1 MNELYENLKLSVFD
15 YAKYPIESK
24 ESIMIDSLNS
34 FVNELYSKDNY
45 PNDTYLARFEMR
57 NMYRNL
63 ILLVINDYIGC
74 KLYQFPKS
82 IEQLQNL
89 INQFYDAKLD
99 NPIAIL
105 GDKMKSDLEKPE
117 SQREHTNEEWDLK
130 MELGIDLAKYWNGK
144 SYSNL
149 YDIYNSLLKDYPRA
163 GVLIHWDYGLDHQSY
178 LDLEKSLND
187 KLLQSGFLEDAKQSF
202 MDKHGQD
209 CIIDTKYKNR
219 SVYYNLLFNEILDLQ
234 NRIETYENELHSDV
248 DDELDYDD
256 VDDELDYDPS
266 LDPMA
271 QAEELMME
279 AYEQSNVNSVS
290 EFLEIDLESEL
301 VDPNVTE
308 LESNELIY

>member
-24 ESIMIDSLNS
+24 ENIMIDSLNS

-45 PNDTYLARFEMR
+45 PNDTYSARFEMR

-63 ILLVINDYIGC
+63 ILLVMNDYIGC

-105 GDKMKSDLEKPE
+105 GDKMKSDLKKPE

-187 KLLQSGFLEDAKQSF
+187 KLLQSGFLDDAKQSL

-219 SVYYNLLFNEILDLQ
+219 GVYYNLLFNEILDLQ
-234 NRIETYENELHSDV
+234 NRIETYENDIYSDV
-248 DDELDYDD
+248 NDDFYYD
-256 VDDELDYDPS
+256 S
-266 LDPMA
+266 AADPMA
-271 QAEELMME
+271 QTEELME
-279 AYEQSNVNSVS
+279 DATFDNFYEDII
-290 EFLEIDLESEL
+290 LEDIPSQEV
-301 VDPNVTE
+301 VD
-308 LESNELIY
+308 

>member
-63 ILLVINDYIGC
+63 ILLVMNDYIGC

-130 MELGIDLAKYWNGK
+130 MELGIDFAKYWNGK

-187 KLLQSGFLEDAKQSF
+187 KLLQSGFLDDAKQSL

-234 NRIETYENELHSDV
+234 NRIETFEDELHSNV
-248 DDELDYDD
+248 DNELDYD
-256 VDDELDYDPS
+256 YDS
-266 LDPMA
+266 NFDPIVEV
-271 QAEELMME
+271 EELIKD
-279 AYEQSNVNSVS
+279 ATFDDFDNDII
-290 EFLEIDLESEL
+290 LEDTPSQEL
-301 VDPNVTE
+301 VD
-308 LESNELIY
+308 

>member
-24 ESIMIDSLNS
+24 ENIMIDSLNS
-34 FVNELYSKDNY
+34 FVNELYSKENY
-45 PNDTYLARFEMR
+45 PSDTYSARFEMK

-63 ILLVINDYIGC
+63 ILLVMDDYIGY

-99 NPIAIL
+99 NPIAII
-105 GDKMKSDLEKPE
+105 GAKMKSDLEKPE

-163 GVLIHWDYGLDHQSY
+163 SILIHWDYGLDHQSY

-187 KLLQSGFLEDAKQSF
+187 KLLQSGFLEDAKQSL

>member
-63 ILLVINDYIGC
+63 ILLVMNDYIGC

-187 KLLQSGFLEDAKQSF
+187 KLLQSGFLDDAKQSL

-209 CIIDTKYKNR
+209 CIIDTKYKNC

-234 NRIETYENELHSDV
+234 NRIEIYENELHSDV
-248 DDELDYDD
+248 DDELDYDYD
-256 VDDELDYDPS
+256 LAFDPIVEVEGLIKEATFDDFDDDIILEDTPSQEIVD
-266 LDPMA
+266 
-271 QAEELMME
+271 
-279 AYEQSNVNSVS
+279 
-290 EFLEIDLESEL
+290 
-301 VDPNVTE
+301 
-308 LESNELIY
+308 

>member
-45 PNDTYLARFEMR
+45 PNDTYLVRFEMR

-187 KLLQSGFLEDAKQSF
+187 KLLQSGFLEDAKQSL

-234 NRIETYENELHSDV
+234 NRIETYENELHS
-248 DDELDYDD
+248 D

>member
-24 ESIMIDSLNS
+24 ENIMIESLNS
-34 FVNELYSKDNY
+34 FVNELYSKENY
-45 PNDTYLARFEMR
+45 HNDTYSARFEMK

-63 ILLVINDYIGC
+63 ILLIMDDYIGS

-99 NPIAIL
+99 NPIAII
-105 GDKMKSDLEKPE
+105 GAKMKSDLEKPE
-117 SQREHTNEEWDLK
+117 NQREHTNEEWDLK

-163 GVLIHWDYGLDHQSY
+163 SILIHWDYGLDSQSY
-178 LDLEKSLND
+178 LDLENSLNT
-187 KLLQSGFLEDAKQSF
+187 KLLQSGFLEDAKQSL
-202 MDKHGQD
+202 MDKHGED
-209 CIIDTKYKNR
+209 CIINTKYKNR
-219 SVYYNLLFNEILDLQ
+219 IVYYNLLFNEILDLQ
-234 NRIETYENELHSDV
+234 NRIETFEDELHSDV
-248 DDELDYDD
+248 DDDFY
-256 VDDELDYDPS
+256 YDPAN
-266 LDPMA
+266 DPMA

-279 AYEQSNVNSVS
+279 AFGEENDKNDSSI
-290 EFLEIDLESEL
+290 LDIDTYIDL
-301 VDPNVTE
+301 VDPNSVYS
-308 LESNELIY
+308 ESKEVVD

>member
-24 ESIMIDSLNS
+24 ENIMIDSLNS

-45 PNDTYLARFEMR
+45 PNDTYSARFEMG

-63 ILLVINDYIGC
+63 ILLVMNDYIGC

-105 GDKMKSDLEKPE
+105 GDKMKSDLDKPE

-163 GVLIHWDYGLDHQSY
+163 SILIHWDYGLDPQSY
-178 LDLEKSLND
+178 LDLENSLNT
-187 KLLQSGFLEDAKQSF
+187 KLLQSGFLEDAKQSL

-219 SVYYNLLFNEILDLQ
+219 NVYYNLLFNEILDLQ
-234 NRIETYENELHSDV
+234 NKIKIYENKLHSDV
-248 DDELDYDD
+248 DNELDYD
-256 VDDELDYDPS
+256 YDS
-266 LDPMA
+266 NFDPIVEV
-271 QAEELMME
+271 EELIKDTT
-279 AYEQSNVNSVS
+279 
-290 EFLEIDLESEL
+290 FDDFDDDIILEDTPSQEI
-301 VDPNVTE
+301 VD
-308 LESNELIY
+308 

>member
-1 MNELYENLKLSVFD
+1 MNELYEKLKLSVFD

-24 ESIMIDSLNS
+24 ENIMIDLLNS
-34 FVNELYSKDNY
+34 FVNELYSKENY
-45 PNDTYLARFEMR
+45 PNDTYSARLEMR

-63 ILLVINDYIGC
+63 ILLVMNDYIGC

-99 NPIAIL
+99 NPIAII
-105 GDKMKSDLEKPE
+105 GAKMKSDLEKPE

-130 MELGIDLAKYWNGK
+130 MELSIDLAKYWNGK

-163 GVLIHWDYGLDHQSY
+163 SILIHWDYGLDPQSY
-178 LDLEKSLND
+178 LDLENSLNT
-187 KLLQSGFLEDAKQSF
+187 KLLQSGFLEDAKQSL

-234 NRIETYENELHSDV
+234 NRIETYENELHFDV
-248 DDELDYDD
+248 DDDLDYD
-256 VDDELDYDPS
+256 YDS
-266 LDPMA
+266 NFDPIFEV
-271 QAEELMME
+271 EELIKE
-279 AYEQSNVNSVS
+279 ATFDDFDDDIILKDTPSQEV
-290 EFLEIDLESEL
+290 
-301 VDPNVTE
+301 VD
-308 LESNELIY
+308 

>member
-15 YAKYPIESK
+15 YDKYTIESK
-24 ESIMIDSLNS
+24 ENIMIDSLNS

-45 PNDTYLARFEMR
+45 PNDTYSARFEMR

-63 ILLVINDYIGC
+63 ILLVMNDYIGC

-105 GDKMKSDLEKPE
+105 GDKMKSDLKKPE

-187 KLLQSGFLEDAKQSF
+187 KLLQSGFLDDAKQSL

-219 SVYYNLLFNEILDLQ
+219 GVYYNLLFNEILDLQ
-234 NRIETYENELHSDV
+234 NRIETYENDIYSDV
-248 DDELDYDD
+248 NDDFYYD
-256 VDDELDYDPS
+256 S
-266 LDPMA
+266 AADPMA
-271 QAEELMME
+271 QTEELME
-279 AYEQSNVNSVS
+279 DATFDNFYEDII
-290 EFLEIDLESEL
+290 LEDIPSQEV
-301 VDPNVTE
+301 VD
-308 LESNELIY
+308 

>member
-24 ESIMIDSLNS
+24 ENIMIDSLNS
-34 FVNELYSKDNY
+34 FVNELYSKENY
-45 PNDTYLARFEMR
+45 PNDTYSARFEMK

-63 ILLVINDYIGC
+63 ILLIIDDYTGS

-99 NPIAIL
+99 NPIVIIGA
-105 GDKMKSDLEKPE
+105 KMKSDLEKPE

-163 GVLIHWDYGLDHQSY
+163 SILIHWDYGLDSQSY
-178 LDLEKSLND
+178 LDLENSLNT
-187 KLLQSGFLEDAKQSF
+187 KLLQSGFLEDAKQSL
-202 MDKHGQD
+202 MDKHGED
-209 CIIDTKYKNR
+209 CIINTKYKNR
-219 SVYYNLLFNEILDLQ
+219 IVYYNLLFNEILDLQ
-234 NRIETYENELHSDV
+234 NRIETFEDELHSDV
-248 DDELDYDD
+248 DDDFY
-256 VDDELDYDPS
+256 YDPAN
-266 LDPMA
+266 DPMA

-279 AYEQSNVNSVS
+279 AFGEENAKNDSSI
-290 EFLEIDLESEL
+290 LDIDTYIDL
-301 VDPNVTE
+301 VDPNSVYS
-308 LESNELIY
+308 ESKEVVD